1 MDLVRGIT
9 LAFGEIIMGNEKKN
23 TIGLFAVAIAFLAF
37 FIYAMSSF
45 TNSDSTN
52 KSFANFGNL
61 TPHAKAK

>member
-9 LAFGEIIMGNEKKN
+9 LTFGEVIMGKEKKN
-23 TIGLFAVAIAFLAF
+23 TIGLFAVAIAFIAF
-37 FIYAMSSF
+37 FIYASSSN

-61 TPHAKAK
+61 TPHVKAK